1 MQSVSWSEGGTE
13 EGSDGGG
20 GGGGGD
26 GGGCG
31 AVEVV
36 CMTRRTMGPRQGL
49 LCSSRGSQQCHQTEV
64 FCPGWS
70 PSTAL
75 SGGLLPQGMKQ
86 AVVA

>member
-20 GGGGGD
+20 GGDD
-26 GGGCG
+26 GGGGYG